1 MIDIQTGAMICIQL
15 IIYYVCSIVA
25 EKKLPIE
32 NYEWRFHIDFWECQ
46 IQLTDVQIDDIT
58 VWTLDSR
65 DRDLSNLLCKSC
77 KGQGPPDADNVIISI
92 ALTCV
97 ANCLL

>member
-32 NYEWRFHIDFWECQ
+32 NYE
-46 IQLTDVQIDDIT
+46 
-58 VWTLDSR
+58 
-65 DRDLSNLLCKSC
+65 
-77 KGQGPPDADNVIISI
+77 
-92 ALTCV
+92 
-97 ANCLL
+97 